1 MILPE
6 SKHMR
11 RLRFVLYGALC
22 ILFLWLLLRF
32 ALPWLLP
39 FIVAFVISR
48 IIEPAVHLFTE
59 RFHFKRGYASSFC
72 VIVVFS
78 ALIAL
83 TSIVIGRVVI
93 ELTAF
98 VQDLPSL
105 LSKTTNLLTIIGDR
119 IDGYVKAAPPE
130 IQDYLTSVLDGF
142 TSRSAQWPAT
152 LSGKLLGVLSSVAG
166 FTPRLVLF
174 FFTCA
179 VSTFFISCGYK
190 EVVGFIMRQIPKT
203 RHKTMHDIK
212 NDLVSTLGKWVKAEL
227 MLSGITFIQLTI
239 AFLFMRIEFA
249 IMLALLISIIDA
261 LPVLGAGTVLV
272 PWAILTLIGGDI
284 RQAVAII
291 ITYGVIMI
299 VRNILE
305 PKLIGKQIGL
315 PPIATLMAMYIGF
328 CSVGVL
334 GMVLFPIG
342 LIMVKHI
349 NDRGY
354 IRLWK

>member
-1 MILPE
+1 LPE
-6 SKHMR
+6 NKHVR

-22 ILFLWLLLRF
+22 ILIIWLLLRF

-39 FIVAFVISR
+39 FILAFVISR
-48 IIEPAVHLFTE
+48 LIEPAVHLFTE
-59 RFHFKRGYASSFC
+59 RFHFKRGYASAFC

-78 ALIAL
+78 ALVAL
-83 TSIVIGRVVI
+83 TAVVIGRAVI

-98 VQDLPSL
+98 VKDLPNL
-105 LSKTTNLLTIIGDR
+105 LSNITNLFTMIGDR
-119 IDGYVKAAPPE
+119 IDGFVKSAPPE
-130 IQDYLTSVLDGF
+130 IQDYLNNVLDGF
-142 TSRSAQWPAT
+142 SDKSAEWPAA

-174 FFTCA
+174 IFTCA

-190 EVVGFIMRQIPKT
+190 EVVAFIMRQTPRT
-203 RHKTMHDIK
+203 RHRTMQDIK
-212 NDLVSTLGKWVKAEL
+212 NDLISTLGKWVKAEL
-227 MLSGITFIQLTI
+227 MLSGITFIELTI
-239 AFLFMRIEFA
+239 AFLFMRIDFA
-249 IMLALLISIIDA
+249 ILLALLISIIDA

-284 RQAVAII
+284 QHAVTII
-291 ITYGVIMI
+291 IIFGIIMI

-315 PPIATLMAMYIGF
+315 PPIATLMAIYIGF

-334 GMVLFPIG
+334 GMVIFPIG
-342 LIMVKHI
+342 LIMIKHI